1 MDTSTVSNIA
11 TEIQND
17 ANLVLETIE
26 GVDPALALPVDAAET
41 IVNVFGGLINKAL
54 AGWSAASGIPI
65 TQASVLALLP
75 DNTPLV
81 APTK

>member
-1 MDTSTVSNIA
+1 LDTSTVSNIA
-11 TEIQND
+11 TQIQND
-17 ANLVLETIE
+17 ADLVLETIK
-26 GVDPALALPVDAAET
+26 GVDPALTLPVDAAES

-75 DNTPLV
+75 DNTPLD